1 MSTGLWTP
9 AGGTLLG
16 VSPAGWNVETGGQ
29 IHVTR
34 LMLNKVDKFGEP
46 HSQVVHIVSDKA
58 MSKGQIEEMMGNAA
72 DKFMQEVREKYDKR
86 PPTLEERKEI
96 GRALNEFN
104 VSMKRRRASTA
115 KKIYF

>member
-1 MSTGLWTP
+1 MTQELWTP
-9 AGGTLLG
+9 TGALYTGMT
-16 VSPAGWNVETGGQ
+16 PAGRNSETGGE
-29 IHVTR
+29 IVAHR
-34 LMLNKVDKFGEP
+34 FMLKAKDKFGVE
-46 HSQVVHIVSDKA
+46 HKTRVQILADETTSQA
-58 MSKGQIEEMMGNAA
+58 YLEEMMGNCAER
-72 DKFMQEVREKYDKR
+72 FMQEVREKYDKR

>member
-29 IHVTR
+29 IYDYR
-34 LMLNKVDKFGEP
+34 FMLKAKDKFGTP
-46 HSQVVHIVSDKA
+46 HATVVHIVSDEA
-58 MSKGQIEEMMGNAA
+58 MSRAQLEEMMGNATESWL
-72 DKFMQEVREKYDKR
+72 KEVHEKHDKR
-86 PPTLEERKEI
+86 PPTVEERKEI

-104 VSMKRRRASTA
+104 RHLRRRKASTTG
-115 KKIYF
+115 KIYF